1 MEANGE
7 RFAERLGVVRQ
18 RIERAGGDLST
29 IGILVVTKG
38 FGADCVETSM
48 AAGLDDV
55 GENYAQELLAKAEAL
70 PGLRPRWHFIG
81 RLQRNKVR
89 KLAPWVH
96 LWQSVDR
103 IATRPRRSLASAP
116 GAAVLVQVD
125 VSGEPQ
131 KGGCSPEDVPDLVDG
146 TRRSRSRRAGPDDG
160 RSSGWS

>member
-1 MEANGE
+1 MWSAQAPAIAPQKIWVPRWHAVGSSGWTQPASASPNDWAW
-7 RFAERLGVVRQ
+7 FASGSSG
-18 RIERAGGDLST
+18 RAAT
-29 IGILVVTKG
+29 WPAIGILAVTKG
-38 FGADCVETSM
+38 FGAEVVEISM

-103 IATRPRRSLASAP
+103 IPLGREIARHAP

-131 KGGCSPEDVPDLVDG
+131 KGGCSP
-146 TRRSRSRRAGPDDG
+146 DG
-160 RSSGWS
+160 RA